1 MRPQGQRSGSL
12 PRPGADT
19 PKASTGVS
27 GLRLGIQLVVIAV
40 LGLVAYLV
48 WQARADLPIIGP
60 YFAESG
66 GGQRFGGGEVLVD
79 VAPVTAERLVDTI
92 QAVGTTR
99 ANEAVTITSKVAGRV
114 ADIRF
119 REGDTVRAG
128 AVLLRLDAVEILA
141 ERDEAVARQTR
152 ARQNY
157 ERGVKLR
164 DARAVT
170 AVRTEELA
178 QELAEAEAAVAQIE
192 ARLRNYELKAPFSGR
207 LGLRKVSQGAL
218 VTPGDEIVTLDD
230 ISVVKLDFDV
240 PETALS
246 SVHPGLLVTARSAA
260 YPDVVLEGVVSTINT
275 RIDPATRAVTVRAEL
290 ANREGLLRPGM
301 FLTVDLAYGAKE
313 GALMIPEEAVVALDD
328 GMFVFAIVDGKAQR
342 RPVQLGRRRPGQA
355 EIVSGLAEG
364 EIVVVGGIQ
373 KVRPGAPV
381 SIRNNSADAGQKPS
395 A

>member
-1 MRPQGQRSGSL
+1 M
-12 PRPGADT
+12 
-19 PKASTGVS
+19 
-27 GLRLGIQLVVIAV
+27 RLGIQLVVIAV
-40 LGLVAYLV
+40 LALVGYVV

-60 YFAESG
+60 YFAESNAGQRSG
-66 GGQRFGGGEVLVD
+66 GGAVLVD
-79 VAPVTAERLVDTI
+79 VAPVTSERLVDTI
-92 QAVGTTR
+92 QAIGTTR

-119 REGDTVRAG
+119 REGDTVRQG

-170 AVRTEELA
+170 AGRTEELA
-178 QELAEAEAAVAQIE
+178 QDLAEADAAVAQIE

-240 PETALS
+240 PETAMA
-246 SVHPGLLVTARSAA
+246 SVHPGLLVTARTAA
-260 YPDVVLEGVVSTINT
+260 YPDVVLEGVVATVNT
-275 RIDPATRAVTVRAEL
+275 RINPATRAVTVRAEL
-290 ANREGLLRPGM
+290 ANKEGLLRPGM
-301 FLTVDLAYGAKE
+301 FLTVDLAYGAKD
-313 GALMIPEEAVVALDD
+313 GALMVPEEAIIAVDD
-328 GMFVFAIVDGKAQR
+328 GMFVFAIVDGKAER
-342 RPVQLGRRRPGQA
+342 RAITIGRRRPGQA
-355 EIVSGLAEG
+355 EVTSGLKAED
-364 EIVVVGGIQ
+364 IVVVGGIQ
-373 KVRPGAPV
+373 KVRPGAEV
-381 SIRNNSADAGQKPS
+381 SIRSNTGDAVQKPS

>member
-1 MRPQGQRSGSL
+1 M
-12 PRPGADT
+12 
-19 PKASTGVS
+19 
-27 GLRLGIQLVVIAV
+27 RLGIQLVVIAV
-40 LGLVAYLV
+40 LALVGYLV

-66 GGQRFGGGEVLVD
+66 GGQRFGGGAVLVD
-79 VAPVTAERLVDTI
+79 VAPVTSERLVDTI
-92 QAVGTTR
+92 QAIGTTR

-119 REGDTVRAG
+119 REGDTVRQG

-141 ERDEAVARQTR
+141 ERDEAIARQTR

-170 AVRTEELA
+170 AGRTEELA
-178 QELAEAEAAVAQIE
+178 QDLAEADAAVAQIE

-240 PETALS
+240 PETALA
-246 SVHPGLLVTARSAA
+246 SVHPGLLVTARTAA
-260 YPDVVLEGVVSTINT
+260 YPDVVLEGVVATVNT
-275 RIDPATRAVTVRAEL
+275 RINPATRAVTVRAEL
-290 ANREGLLRPGM
+290 ANKEGLLRPGM
-301 FLTVDLAYGAKE
+301 FLTVDLAYGAKD
-313 GALMIPEEAVVALDD
+313 GALLIPEEAIVAVDD
-328 GMFVFAIVDGKAQR
+328 GMFVFAIVDGKAER
-342 RPVQLGRRRPGQA
+342 RPITIGRRRPGQA
-355 EIVSGLAEG
+355 EVTSGLAAED
-364 EIVVVGGIQ
+364 IVVVGGVQ
-373 KVRPGAPV
+373 KVRPGAEV
-381 SIRNNSADAGQKPS
+381 SIRKNIGDAAQKPS

>member
-1 MRPQGQRSGSL
+1 MPE
-12 PRPGADT
+12 AF
-19 PKASTGVS
+19 TGES

-40 LGLVAYLV
+40 LGLVGYLV

-79 VAPVTAERLVDTI
+79 VAPVTSERLVDTI

-164 DARAVT
+164 EARAVT

-246 SVHPGLLVTARSAA
+246 SVHPGLLVSARSAA

-313 GALMIPEEAVVALDD
+313 GALLVPEEAIVAVDD
-328 GMFVFAIVDGKAQR
+328 GMFVFAVVDGKAER
-342 RPVQLGRRRPGQA
+342 RPVELGRRRPGQA
-355 EIVSGLAEG
+355 EIVSGLSKG
-364 EIVVVGGIQ
+364 EIVVVGGVQ